1 MSHCHRKSR
10 PKLGRSCSSLRPIC
24 TAQHST
30 VQHSTGVYI
39 YICTGNTCLFSCLSA
54 CLLACWPACLPAPGV
69 CRIKT
74 RLKHATKAWTK
85 IAFGTFV
92 QCKAKPAMTIV
103 KAFAVAA
110 LKQQICELI

>member
-1 MSHCHRKSR
+1 MMQKNEPLSPEKQAKAGEVLFFIAPHMHS
-10 PKLGRSCSSLRPIC
+10 

-30 VQHSTGVYI
+30 AQHRSIYI
-39 YICTGNTCLFSCLSA
+39 YVLACLSA

>member
-1 MSHCHRKSR
+1 MRQNEPLSPEKQAKAGEVLFFIAPHMHS
-10 PKLGRSCSSLRPIC
+10 

-30 VQHSTGVYI
+30 AQHRSIYI
-39 YICTGNTCLFSCLSA
+39 YVLACLSA

-74 RLKHATKAWTK
+74 RLQPDTKAWTK
-85 IAFGTFV
+85 IAFGAFV